1 MSATGELIA
10 ALVAGGMDA
19 AEAAGLVARAAVEM
33 TGALTKKTSNAI
45 RQQRYRDRNASVTK
59 RNETVTQCNAD
70 ECNETVTNRNESVT
84 RNATSL
90 SKEEKKEVVKEKRES
105 RATQLPH
112 GWRPDPKHWDEAV
125 AILGSPER
133 TELEL
138 RKFQLHASDKG
149 RVAKNWGSAWVKW
162 ALQAI
167 EYGARHGNR
176 ISNHRAD
183 PAAGRAT
190 AREAHHVATMGSA
203 ALQYLRD
210 SKSAGAGRQPPD
222 GADSPEGADFGK
234 RAENAR

>member
-19 AEAAGLVARAAVEM
+19 AEAAGMVARAAVEM
-33 TGALTKKTSNAI
+33 TGALTKKSANAT
-45 RQQRYRDRNASVTK
+45 RQQRYRDRHAGVTN
-59 RNETVTQCNAD
+59 RNETVTNRNAP
-70 ECNETVTNRNESVT
+70 ERNETVTNRNETVT
-84 RNATSL
+84 RNAPSL
-90 SKEEKKEVVKEKRES
+90 SKEEKKEVIKEKRES

-125 AILGSPER
+125 AILGSTER

-149 RVAKNWGSAWVKW
+149 RLAKNWGSAWVKW
-162 ALQAI
+162 AIQAI
-167 EYGARHGNR
+167 EYGARNGNR
-176 ISNHRAD
+176 VSNHRPD

-190 AREAHHVATMGSA
+190 ARETQHVAVMGSA
-203 ALQYLRD
+203 ALRYLQEG
-210 SKSAGAGRQPPD
+210 KSAGTGREAPD
-222 GADSPEGADFGK
+222 GAGSAEVLDFGK